1 MSTAA
6 GYREFRRVA
15 MMGSGLLFAAGLLL
29 GLIYA
34 RDFGGYW
41 IVMLWTAVAA
51 PVVVTLGLAS
61 ALAVGWAPAGI
72 GLTRKDL
79 RVPVVAWILLALLF
93 PWIAAW
99 FGADA
104 AGRWLVQWWG
114 GASEPGVYLWLL
126 RLLAGLVTYA
136 LTSALGLLLTFAIEE
151 RLAGGPRQSSE
162 ESKIGP

>member
-29 GLIYA
+29 GLICA

-51 PVVVTLGLAS
+51 PVVASLCLAS
-61 ALAVGWAPAGI
+61 ALAMGWAPAGI

-79 RVPVVAWILLALLF
+79 RAPVVVWILLALLF

-104 AGRWLVQWWG
+104 AGRWFVHWWG
-114 GASEPGVYLWLL
+114 SASVPGVYLWLL

-136 LTSALGLLLTFAIEE
+136 LASAVGLLLTFAIEE
-151 RLAGGPRQSSE
+151 RLAGGRRQAGE
-162 ESKIGP
+162 ESKIGL

>member
-15 MMGSGLLFAAGLLL
+15 IMGSGLLFAAGLLL
-29 GLIYA
+29 GLVYA

-41 IVMLWTAVAA
+41 IVLLWTAVAA
-51 PVVVTLGLAS
+51 PVVATAGLAA
-61 ALAVGWAPAGI
+61 ALALGWAPAGI
-72 GLTRKDL
+72 TVTRQDL
-79 RVPVVAWILLALLF
+79 RVSFVAWSLFALLL

-104 AGRWLVQWWG
+104 AGQWFDHWWRSTS
-114 GASEPGVYLWLL
+114 ASEPGLYLWLL

-136 LTSALGLLLTFAIEE
+136 VASALGLLLTFAIDE
-151 RLAGGPRQSSE
+151 RLAGGGRRAND
-162 ESKIGP
+162 